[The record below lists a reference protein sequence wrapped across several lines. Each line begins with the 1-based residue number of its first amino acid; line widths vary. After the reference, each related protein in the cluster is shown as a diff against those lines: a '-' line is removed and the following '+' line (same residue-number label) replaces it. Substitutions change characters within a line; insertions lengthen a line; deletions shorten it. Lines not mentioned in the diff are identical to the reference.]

1 MKSTHNIDTAYFPGW
16 TRKSLT
22 FTIDDGNVTYDTKF
36 LNIVRPR
43 GIRGTF
49 NLCSHIFS
57 TLTPEGYRELYRG
70 YEIANHCKFHPIAF
84 DDGMT
89 YYVAEEE
96 FDPMTSRD
104 HTPDDPVVYASEREG
119 IYRMHHH
126 LHRKKPTGWYW
137 VATDDYY
144 LRYVDEGKRELEE
157 VFGEG
162 SVRSYVFPCF
172 MPNNAHVLS
181 ELAARGYYG
190 LRKTGDVLDTT
201 GFDMPADRMAWSYN
215 AHNTNLLDTMD
226 KYEKYPDDGK
236 LKFFA
241 FGVHS
246 GDFETCNNWDVLE
259 TFAAKY
265 GSRPED
271 YYYASVGEIFD
282 YEDANRALIVT
293 DEYVENPSE
302 VTLYIKVDGERIVLD
317 PHEKY
322 ILS

>member
-1 MKSTHNIDTAYFPGW
+1 MTKAHSIDASYFPGW

-22 FTIDDGNVTYDTKF
+22 FTIDDGNVKHDGRF
-36 LNIVRPR
+36 LDIVRPH
-43 GIRGTF
+43 GIKGTF
-49 NLCSHIFS
+49 NLCAHILSSF
-57 TLTPEGYRELYRG
+57 TPEGYRDFYRG

-89 YYVAEEE
+89 YYVSEDE

-104 HTPDDPVVYASEREG
+104 HTPEDPVVYKSGIEG

-126 LHRKKPTGWYW
+126 INRKKPTGWYW

-144 LRYVDEGKRELEE
+144 LRYVDEGKRELEA

-162 SVRSYVFPCF
+162 SVRGYVFPCF
-172 MPNNAHVLS
+172 IPANAHILA
-181 ELAARGYYG
+181 ELEGRGYYG

-201 GFDMPADRMAWSYN
+201 GFAMPENRMAWSYN
-215 AHNTNLLDTMD
+215 AHNTNLLAIME
-226 KYEKYPDDGK
+226 KYESYPDDGK

-259 TFAAKY
+259 TFAATY
-265 GSRPED
+265 GNRPQD

-282 YEDANRALIVT
+282 YEDAVRAVRITSDAVI
-293 DEYVENPSE
+293 NPSDL
-302 VTLYIKVDGERIVLD
+302 TLYITVDGERILLA
-317 PHEKY
+317 PHTEYK
-322 ILS
+322 L